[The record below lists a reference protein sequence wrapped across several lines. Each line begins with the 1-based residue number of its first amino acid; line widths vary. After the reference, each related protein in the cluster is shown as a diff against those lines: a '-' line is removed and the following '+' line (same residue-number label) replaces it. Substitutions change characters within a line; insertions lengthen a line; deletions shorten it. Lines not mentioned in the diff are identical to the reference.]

1 MKITITAG
9 IKTINIS
16 NAIEER
22 LNASGDSLVTLPSL
36 DELEEYIECGYRI
49 DRIVIIEQALTDDGS
64 LSNQTEIRNR
74 VNDISSIIAS
84 REKDADVV
92 MLTRYDELADLIYE
106 ESLSIRAKSC
116 IIVKDRPYST
126 SFFVSITT
134 SDINS
139 IDDNLIYKP
148 KADIQWEEIED
159 TEEIEDKW
167 DFDCEDDCTDIDNTT
182 EADDEWDNCADITA
196 IDKIKHTEDEEHK
209 TSLDE
214 KQSEVCHEELGDY
227 DGILDSVEDALDNS
241 IYVNTKN
248 DEEHKVTDNE
258 EWDDNSFLGNDSEWN
273 DSEWNDSEWNDSLAN
288 DLEADT
294 EDKWDDN
301 SLYNETQKDL
311 GNIPD
316 EQWNNNEDEQWNNNE
331 DECSNTED
339 EQNNSESE
347 WNDSE
352 DGWDDSENKLE
363 TDTNN
368 HEEWVDDAVYSGEE
382 STHKHEEIYNDQD
395 DNIDEIYKQN
405 EEETRRN
412 KGSIS
417 TGFMGGRRNKEQRQ
431 KSNDGIKIDIDGGI
445 TTSELSHR
453 MESFASRGNTIVMTG
468 SGGTGTSILALN
480 MANAISKLGYSVII
494 VDMDTKHRAQSYMS
508 KEAYNALEPDT
519 SDLISAINSGAPV
532 ERFAKII
539 RPGIHLLSLW
549 MGGDCVKA
557 SEVINKDK
565 ITRFMNYIK
574 TSYNFAIYDMTF
586 EDATGFLQDIMFT
599 ADNIVN
605 VVDSSNWGIT
615 KFMLDYCNIQYED
628 VQEAMFN
635 RTELIFN
642 KFEDIDTIMGRKVK
656 KLTDILRILDDKVV
670 DLTGVDSG
678 LYFSNMHI
686 AGAVKYNRM
695 FEDNWY
701 NNKWVSDSK
710 EGKER
715 FIRLV
720 AETVLY

>member
-22 LNASGDSLVTLPSL
+22 LNSSGDSLVTLPSL
-36 DELEEYIECGYRI
+36 EELEEYIECGYKI
-49 DRIVIIEQALTDDGS
+49 DRIVIIEQAITDDGS
-64 LSNQTEIRNR
+64 LNDQTEIRNR

-84 REKDADVV
+84 REKDAEVV
-92 MLTRYDELADLIYE
+92 ILTRYDEIADLIYE
-106 ESLSIRAKSC
+106 ESLSIRARSC
-116 IIVKDRPYST
+116 ILVKDRPYST
-126 SFFVSITT
+126 SFFVGITT
-134 SDINS
+134 SDISN
-139 IDDNLIYKP
+139 IDSVLIYKP
-148 KADIQWEEIED
+148 KADVQWEESNDIENQTEDDLDLEDD
-159 TEEIEDKW
+159 TEW
-167 DFDCEDDCTDIDNTT
+167 DFDCEDEEYDTEETDGWDNTSHLVRDITDINYDTGEIETYSINNKGTDNESNGRNDIEINTCG
-182 EADDEWDNCADITA
+182 DEWD
-196 IDKIKHTEDEEHK
+196 
-209 TSLDE
+209 
-214 KQSEVCHEELGDY
+214 
-227 DGILDSVEDALDNS
+227 S
-241 IYVNTKN
+241 I
-248 DEEHKVTDNE
+248 
-258 EWDDNSFLGNDSEWN
+258 DSE
-273 DSEWNDSEWNDSLAN
+273 
-288 DLEADT
+288 LENEKNNS
-294 EDKWDDN
+294 EDKLKESEDYIEDWLDD
-301 SLYNETQKDL
+301 Q
-311 GNIPD
+311 
-316 EQWNNNEDEQWNNNE
+316 EDDWE
-331 DECSNTED
+331 NTED
-339 EQNNSESE
+339 ELKNTEDE
-347 WNDSE
+347 WNDNAVDDILTDSTCNNTTENEVYNNNIHDETYSE
-352 DGWDDSENKLE
+352 DIANKDRISEDDIEEIEYSSKGNEDIE
-363 TDTNN
+363 SSTD
-368 HEEWVDDAVYSGEE
+368 WVDDTVYATDEN
-382 STHKHEEIYNDQD
+382 TDKHEQVYDDQD
-395 DNIDEIYKQN
+395 ESIEEIYKQN
-405 EEETRRN
+405 EEETKRN
-412 KGSIS
+412 RGSIS
-417 TGFMGGRRNKEQRQ
+417 TGFAGRRNREQRQ
-431 KSNDGIKIDIDGGI
+431 KSNDGIKINIDGGI

-480 MANAISKLGYSVII
+480 MANAIAKLGYSVII

-557 SEVINKDK
+557 SEVLNKDK
-565 ITRFMNYIK
+565 ITRFMNFIK

-642 KFEDIDTIMGRKVK
+642 KFEDINNIMGRKVK
-656 KLTDILRILDDKVV
+656 KITDILKILDDKVV

-686 AGAVKYNRM
+686 AGIVEYDRLYENS
-695 FEDNWY
+695 WY

-710 EGKER
+710 DGKER

>member
-36 DELEEYIECGYRI
+36 GELEEYIECGYKI
-49 DRIVIIEQALTDDGS
+49 DRVVIIEQALTDDGS
-64 LSNQTEIRNR
+64 LSSQTEIRNR
-74 VNDISSIIAS
+74 VNDISNIITN
-84 REKDADVV
+84 REKDAEVV
-92 MLTRYDELADLIYE
+92 ILTRYDELADLIYE

-126 SFFVSITT
+126 SFFVNITT

-139 IDDNLIYKP
+139 IDDSLIYKP
-148 KADIQWEEIED
+148 KADVQWEENES
-159 TEEIEDKW
+159 TEEIEETEDEW
-167 DFDCEDDCTDIDNTT
+167 DLDYENNDMSISGIVET
-182 EADDEWDNCADITA
+182 DDEWDMDSGDYTQDS
-196 IDKIKHTEDEEHK
+196 DKITHSENMGYNTSFGEIKSDICQEEQEYSDSISNSIEDTWDESSYDK
-209 TSLDE
+209 T
-214 KQSEVCHEELGDY
+214 QHEEEPKV
-227 DGILDSVEDALDNS
+227 DGKD
-241 IYVNTKN
+241 
-248 DEEHKVTDNE
+248 
-258 EWDDNSFLGNDSEWN
+258 EWDDDLFLSDNRELNDNLTADEL
-273 DSEWNDSEWNDSLAN
+273 DTDTAN
-288 DLEADT
+288 NI
-294 EDKWDDN
+294 EDNWDDEKSYSEYEEGSGN
-301 SLYNETQKDL
+301 SISNEQC
-311 GNIPD
+311 
-316 EQWNNNEDEQWNNNE
+316 EYNEDEQNSIQDEWTSNE
-331 DECSNTED
+331 DEWE
-339 EQNNSESE
+339 NSENE
-347 WNDSE
+347 V
-352 DGWDDSENKLE
+352 E
-363 TDTNN
+363 TNESN
-368 HEEWVDDAVYSGEE
+368 REEWVDEVYSEE
-382 STHKHEEIYNDQD
+382 ATDEHEEVYNDTEE
-395 DNIDEIYKQN
+395 NIDEIYKQN

-412 KGSIS
+412 KGSVS
-417 TGFMGGRRNKEQRQ
+417 TGFIGGRRSREQRQ

-468 SGGTGTSILALN
+468 SGGTGTSILVLN

-494 VDMDTKHRAQSYMS
+494 VDMDTKHRAQSYIS

-519 SDLISAINSGAPV
+519 SDLISAVNSGAPV
-532 ERFAKII
+532 ERFSKII

-549 MGGDCVKA
+549 MGGDCAKA
-557 SEVINKDK
+557 SEVISKDK

-586 EDATGFLQDIMFT
+586 EDATGFLRDIMFT

-615 KFMLDYCNIQYED
+615 KFMLDYCNIQHED

-642 KFEDIDTIMGRKVK
+642 KFEDINTIMGRKVK
-656 KLTDILRILDDKVV
+656 KLTDILKILDNKVI

-686 AGAVKYNRM
+686 AGAIKYSRM
-695 FEDNWY
+695 FESNWY
-701 NNKWVSDSK
+701 NDKWVSDSK